1 VRAPSRQA
9 PRGAASAAS
18 RSGGLPDASPQQRMQ
33 EVLVVVSRLSR
44 VDEPFDDFDE
54 AIRMVA
60 KRWVP
65 EVFEDV

>member
-1 VRAPSRQA
+1 
-9 PRGAASAAS
+9 
-18 RSGGLPDASPQQRMQ
+18 MQ